1 MSDSTETEAKFA
13 QWQADCEQYRQ
24 DVAAGIAAA
33 DDPAVFLAE
42 LAEWNTAVEESAA
55 AALANP

>member
-42 LAEWNTAVEESAA
+42 LAEWNAAAEESAA